1 MPFARPRWVRFT
13 PSSEARYV
21 SFMHVPGPLAGV
33 RIVDFSAVVSGPL
46 CAMWLADQGAD
57 VVKIESGPDGDIT
70 RGRQEPNHHRLN
82 GLFVNCNRGKR
93 SLCIDVATDEGLAV
107 VLEMCAQADVF
118 IQNWRPGVVEKLGLS
133 YDAVSAVRPDIIY
146 VSISGYGPDGPY
158 SQRRVYDP
166 IIQGLTGHVAVQ
178 VNPDIPI
185 PDLHRTIVTDKATAL
200 TAAQGVCAALFAR
213 ERGAG
218 GQHLIVP
225 MIDVGASFVF
235 PDGFQRAA
243 LLDDHWAPRIP
254 TLAETYRLVA
264 TADGHLTY
272 YCANDREIFGLFR
285 ALGHDEWCS
294 DERFSS
300 PWARSQ
306 NLEMLGALI
315 SEAFTALTTEEA
327 IQALERN
334 EVAFGPVLSLDE
346 VPLNEQIVHNQTM
359 GVREHELLGRVREVR
374 PPIRYS
380 ATPTSVPGAMAPTLG
395 QHTHEIL
402 VEMGRSAE
410 QIGSLYERGVLYTR
424 DCDRH
429 RG

>member
-1 MPFARPRWVRFT
+1 
-13 PSSEARYV
+13 
-21 SFMHVPGPLAGV
+21 
-33 RIVDFSAVVSGPL
+33 
-46 CAMWLADQGAD
+46 MWLADQGAD

-93 SLCIDVATDEGLAV
+93 SLCIDVTTDDGLAA
-107 VLEMCAQADVF
+107 VLELCAQADVF

-133 YDAVSAVRPDIIY
+133 YDAVRAVRPDIIY

-166 IIQGLTGHVAVQ
+166 IIQGLTGHVAIQ

-200 TAAQGVCAALFAR
+200 TAAQGICAALFAR

-243 LLDDHWAPRIP
+243 LLDDDWAPRLP

-285 ALGHDEWCS
+285 ALGHEEWCT

-300 PWARSQ
+300 PSTRAR
-306 NLEMLGALI
+306 NLETLGALI

-327 IQALERN
+327 ILALEAN
-334 EVAFGPVLSLDE
+334 EVAFGPVLTLDE
-346 VPLNEQIVHNQTM
+346 VPVNEQILHNQTM
-359 GVREHELLGRVREVR
+359 QVREHELLGRVREVR

-380 ATPTSVPGAMAPTLG
+380 ATPTGEVGALAPTLG
-395 QHTHEIL
+395 EHSQEIMAEL
-402 VEMGRSAE
+402 GRTDAE
-410 QIGSLYERGVLYTR
+410 IASLYDAGVLFTR
-424 DCDRH
+424 EMPRPETTEFTSSA
-429 RG
+429 RKN